1 MAFIPSQYLNL
12 TDATQLRDQQHAARL
27 FSDDG
32 FRLLP
37 KTKFLY
43 HVSFNIN
50 QAALK
55 SIELVQRHRNEI
67 NMLVKSVD
75 LPYYTISTET
85 LNQYNRKKNVV
96 TGHKYNNLNIKF
108 HDDNMGLINQL
119 WQNYY
124 SYYFADSTQAQN
136 AGAYNR
142 TATKNS
148 NYITGNYGF
157 DNGSILPFFNYIT
170 IYQLARHE
178 YLSYKLINP
187 IFSSWNHNALD
198 SSQGTQ
204 VNDNAAII
212 QYEAVAYGSGQI
224 SAGDP
229 EGFGIEHYD
238 TTPSPLQGGSGFTTA
253 SPSFVSNVNVQ
264 ANGQAFLDNLTST
277 VNGYQNT
284 KEPSTQGTPGLISK
298 LVQSAQQGVSG
309 IQGIAFPVSNAI
321 TNTIAAL
328 PVKLG

>member
-1 MAFIPSQYLNL
+1 MAFIPSQHLNL

-43 HVSFNIN
+43 HVAFNIN
-50 QAALK
+50 PAALK
-55 SIELVQRHRNEI
+55 SIDLIQRHRNEI

-75 LPYYTISTET
+75 LPYYSITTET
-85 LNQYNRKKNVV
+85 LNQYNRKKNVM

-124 SYYFADSTQAQN
+124 TYYFADSTQAQN

-148 NYITGNYGF
+148 NYINGNYGF

-178 YLSYKLINP
+178 YVSYKLINP
-187 IFSSWNHNALD
+187 IFASWNHNPLD
-198 SSQGTQ
+198 SAQGTQ
-204 VNDNAAII
+204 VNDNTAVI

-238 TTPSPLQGGSGFTTA
+238 TTPSPLQGGAGLTTA
-253 SPSFVSNVNVQ
+253 SPSFVSNGAVQ
-264 ANGQAFLDNLTST
+264 GNGQAFLDNLTST

-284 KEPSTQGTPGLISK
+284 KEPTAQGTPGMLSN
-298 LVQSAQQGVSG
+298 LVKSAQQGVSG